1 MEQAVSSCASTLLNL
16 FWEPIAKEV
25 DHKFQYRERI
35 KGLKEEVGKLKMA
48 RDEVE
53 SSVKEGEDKIGY
65 LEIKVD
71 IEKWLDDVDK
81 FIEKQKPN
89 LEEADKGCFIG
100 FFCNLVRFNKASKEA
115 KTAKGTGED
124 LVEQKGKFEGVYLQ
138 RRALDMTRPL
148 HDTSYK
154 AFDSRK
160 TVEQKI
166 INALKAGN
174 VNVIGVHGF
183 ADVGKTTLVEK
194 VASVAMEDKLFDKM
208 VMVDITQSL
217 NVETIQE
224 DIAKQLGWELT
235 ETNVNERA
243 ARLLDSLK
251 RQKRRVLVILDHVWE
266 TINLKVIGIPFGFE
280 EKFDDDQKRLK
291 VLLISR
297 SKEVLGNYTD
307 TENNFSVEALS
318 YQEARNL
325 FDSIVGNL
333 TLSDLAVEIVKR
345 CAGLPLTIE
354 AIGNALKHNR
364 SLYFCQKILED
375 LKNFK
380 GVDRI
385 LKLSYEFLE
394 SEDAKSLFLLCA
406 VCTSAGD
413 KISTDYL
420 LKIGLGMGL
429 FRDVYTLKRARNTM
443 LSLIDNLRASCLL
456 LDSGVDDKFVK
467 MSHTMHSVAV
477 SIAEDGG
484 QVYVSIPEG
493 ANSREVLEST
503 MSKEDLTHLSVI
515 NGDINELPER
525 LDCPNLRLLLLLR
538 KDQDQD
544 QDRSLEIP
552 NNFFQ
557 GVKEL
562 QVLYLGGINIP
573 SESSLLSC
581 LKKLRTLCLN
591 RCSLTDIGIIG
602 ELKELMILKF
612 SFCDFKV
619 LPAEIGDLTKLKS
632 LDLSNCPKF
641 QQITPSVISRLT

>member
-1 MEQAVSSCASTLLNL
+1 
-16 FWEPIAKEV
+16 
-25 DHKFQYRERI
+25 
-35 KGLKEEVGKLKMA
+35 
-48 RDEVE
+48 
-53 SSVKEGEDKIGY
+53 
-65 LEIKVD
+65 
-71 IEKWLDDVDK
+71 
-81 FIEKQKPN
+81 
-89 LEEADKGCFIG
+89 
-100 FFCNLVRFNKASKEA
+100 
-115 KTAKGTGED
+115 
-124 LVEQKGKFEGVYLQ
+124 
-138 RRALDMTRPL
+138 
-148 HDTSYK
+148 
-154 AFDSRK
+154 
-160 TVEQKI
+160 
-166 INALKAGN
+166 
-174 VNVIGVHGF
+174 
-183 ADVGKTTLVEK
+183 
-194 VASVAMEDKLFDKM
+194 M
-208 VMVDITQSL
+208 VMVDVAQSL

-224 DIAKQLGWELT
+224 DIAKKLGWQLT
-235 ETNVNERA
+235 ETDVNERA

-251 RQKRRVLVILDHVWE
+251 RQTRRVLVILDHVWE

-291 VLLISR
+291 ILLISR
-297 SKEVLGNYTD
+297 SKKVLGNYTD

-318 YQEARNL
+318 HQEARNL
-325 FDSIVGNL
+325 FDSIVGDL
-333 TLSDLAVEIVKR
+333 TLPDLAVEVVKR
-345 CAGLPLTIE
+345 CAGLPLTVK

-364 SLYFCQKILED
+364 SLSFCQKILED

-394 SEDAKSLFLLCA
+394 SEDVKSLFLLCA

-413 KISTDYL
+413 KISTNYL

-429 FRDVYTLKRARNTM
+429 FRDVYTLK
-443 LSLIDNLRASCLL
+443 RASCLL

-525 LDCPNLRLLLLLR
+525 LDCPNLRLVLLLR

-591 RCSLTDIGIIG
+591 RCSLTDIGIIRK
-602 ELKELMILKF
+602 LKELMSLKF
-612 SFCDFKV
+612 SFCDFEV
-619 LPAEIGDLTKLKS
+619 LPTEIGDLTKLKS

-641 QQITPSVISRLT
+641 QQITPNVISRLTRLEELYMANSYKWRSKAILAELK